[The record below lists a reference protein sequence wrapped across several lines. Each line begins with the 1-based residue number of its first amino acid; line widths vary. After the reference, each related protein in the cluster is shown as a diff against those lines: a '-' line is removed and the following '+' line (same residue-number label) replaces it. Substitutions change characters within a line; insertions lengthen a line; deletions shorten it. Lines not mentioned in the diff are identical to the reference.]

1 MADPARAHEVLH
13 ALRALGIR
21 IAVDDFGTGYS
32 SLSYLQDLPVDDLKL
47 DRSFVMRSA
56 TDERSAAIVRSTVG
70 LAHALDMRIIAE
82 GVENAQVLDQLTATG
97 CDLAQGYHLSRPQPP
112 AQLTAWLEQHQTPPD
127 HSSPDRP
134 RSRDTETPLAD
145 RAPALA
151 VTSPTAG
158 PPPADVPRPRGA

>member
-1 MADPARAHEVLH
+1 
-13 ALRALGIR
+13 
-21 IAVDDFGTGYS
+21 
-32 SLSYLQDLPVDDLKL
+32 
-47 DRSFVMRSA
+47 MRSA

-112 AQLTAWLEQHQTPPD
+112 AQLTAWLGQQQHQTPPEY
-127 HSSPDRP
+127 SSLDRP
-134 RSRDTETPLAD
+134 RSRDTETPLAHC
-145 RAPALA
+145 APALA